1 MPLVMQQA
9 DRRPPSIGRLAL
21 GTMLTDGRT
30 PVDVSHRM
38 IGGGFLDVAHTTC
51 AGAP

>member
-1 MPLVMQQA
+1 MPLVMQHA
-9 DRRPPSIGRLAL
+9 DRRPPNNGRLAL

-38 IGGGFLDVAHTTC
+38 IGRFLDVAHATR